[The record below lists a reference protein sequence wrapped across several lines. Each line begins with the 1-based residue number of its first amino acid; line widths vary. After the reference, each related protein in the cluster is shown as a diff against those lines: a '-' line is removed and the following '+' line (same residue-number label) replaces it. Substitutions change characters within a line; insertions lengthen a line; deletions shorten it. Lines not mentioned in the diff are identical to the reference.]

1 MHAKQFFFPPK
12 ISASR
17 LAFIPLNL
25 SKCFIDVGWREWIWE
40 GGREGGMSPKIIHQS
55 RWNQERRR
63 QAPTFITGHHHPTIN
78 NKQSDALT
86 RVDIT
91 INVLIIV
98 CLTNSDDA
106 FVGTLMFQRLDK
118 VFLCTIRFYASV
130 AFSYYFSD
138 ICVMTLP
145 TTRNLNV

>member
-1 MHAKQFFFPPK
+1 MNACKTVFFSSK
-12 ISASR
+12 
-17 LAFIPLNL
+17 N
-25 SKCFIDVGWREWIWE
+25 KCFSFGLHSLKLEQMFYWCRLTGMDL

-78 NKQSDALT
+78 DKQYDALT
-86 RVDIT
+86 LVDIK

-106 FVGTLMFQRLDK
+106 FVGTLMFQRIDK
-118 VFLCTIRFYASV
+118 VFLCTIRFYVSV